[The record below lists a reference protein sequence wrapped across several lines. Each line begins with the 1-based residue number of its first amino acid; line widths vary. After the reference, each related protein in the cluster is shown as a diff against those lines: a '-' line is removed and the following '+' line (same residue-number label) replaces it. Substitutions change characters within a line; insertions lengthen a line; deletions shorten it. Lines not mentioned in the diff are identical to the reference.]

1 MIHSQTIRKIQIL
14 LRPFIIVCMV
24 TTVLQGCDEESTP
37 AISAATI
44 PTVVEERFR
53 KLNVQYQG
61 AISDN
66 DIGVPVDIMHANR
79 LTRIDVRLEINSFS
93 DFAMSNITHANFDN
107 KFRDFSPD
115 NYNSYTL
122 RSPHLKV
129 TDSQGD
135 DHVLVIYLIPL
146 KSPYAA
152 RGIGSDDI
160 FVLTTLDDISYS
172 FITRS
177 QSHSSFFFDRQI
189 NEYHSYLFQGQD
201 TIQGYNSTSNSRTL
215 GNWLGLVF
223 DPSIDNFYNTDFNA
237 FSPKTQT
244 RLPCIRKLTGST
256 CNLDDNLELIK
267 EQITYPLLQPLA
279 PVSVPNVNWFELEF
293 TSAILKSHPWGAPIT
308 EPIRLAMKNEIDQRM
323 TETEKNVDIGWFG
336 LPVAKREQIERL
348 HYTQLNLSMLEN
360 AGSVSANHKINVKQ
374 IQIYEYTNVDL
385 TEPDYTK
392 NHNHNPIPTNL
403 MDSLLQP
410 TEISPEIDQGADT
423 LTLQ

>member
-1 MIHSQTIRKIQIL
+1 ML
-14 LRPFIIVCMV
+14 LRPLTIVCMV
-24 TTVLQGCDEESTP
+24 ASVLQGCDEESTP
-37 AISAATI
+37 AASEATT

-79 LTRIDVRLEINSFS
+79 LTRIDVRLEVNSFE
-93 DFAMSNITHANFDN
+93 DFASSNLAHADFEM
-107 KFRDFSPD
+107 KYRDFRPH
-115 NYNSYTL
+115 NFNSYTL

-146 KSPYAA
+146 KSPYASY
-152 RGIGSDDI
+152 GISSDEM

-177 QSHSSFFFDRQI
+177 QSHSSFFLDSKI
-189 NEYHSYLFQGQD
+189 NKYNSYLFQGKD
-201 TIQGYNSTSNSRTL
+201 TIQGYNSTSNSSAP
-215 GNWLGLVF
+215 GNWFGLVF
-223 DPSIDNFYNTDFNA
+223 DPSEDNFYNKDFNA

-244 RLPCIRKLTGST
+244 RLPCIRKFTNST
-256 CNLDDNLELIK
+256 CNLDHNLEPIK

-279 PVSVPNVNWFELEF
+279 PISVINLNWFELEF
-293 TSAILKSHPWGAPIT
+293 ASALLKSHPWGAPLT

-323 TETEKNVDIGWFG
+323 TETKTSIDIGWFG
-336 LPVAKREQIERL
+336 LPVAQREQIERL

-385 TEPDYTK
+385 TDPDYTK
-392 NHNHNPIPTNL
+392 NHNAIPTNL

-410 TEISPEIDQGADT
+410 TEITPERDQGIDT